1 MFADFDELLV
11 HRPPAVVELAQR
23 LRVAAHEAMPDL
35 TERFYPHWEG
45 LGLKHPA
52 GGLLGTLFARD
63 GDVVVYLERGASLPD
78 PHGLLTGAERLR
90 QTRTLVFEP
99 SASAPAEPILVEY
112 LDLALEHA
120 LGRAGRPRAAGRRA
134 GRRGDLVGRLDE

>member
-1 MFADFDELLV
+1 MFADFDELLA
-11 HRPPAVVELAQR
+11 HRPPGVVKLAQR
-23 LRVAAHEAMPDL
+23 LRAAAHEAMPDL

-45 LGLKHPA
+45 LGLKHPT

-63 GDVVVYLERGASLPD
+63 ADVVVYLERGAALPD

-90 QTRTLVFEP
+90 QTRTLVFDP
-99 SASAPAEPILVEY
+99 AAPAPAEPILVEY

-120 LGRAGRPRAAGRRA
+120 VARGGRSRARAVTQTGRPGRRSC
-134 GRRGDLVGRLDE
+134 E